1 MTAENGWK
9 IKSSTAVVVDRR
21 YRIDLSTPVVGL
33 DSPNA
38 QAFAASDNE
47 AGGEDPDKQQFA
59 LICRSDLAQ
68 RHHIADKQ
76 LANEFE
82 GVLQPHACGYVAI
95 DGNVKPYLVLERP
108 LGGRVMEN
116 HASGKGLVEPIV
128 TDRILPKVIAALA
141 SFNQRVSSHRRLR
154 PENLFYLDQACKE
167 VVLGECFSEPPGYSQ
182 PTFMEPIERG
192 MASPAGRGE
201 GSIKDD
207 LYALGVTAALLLQGK
222 DPTANLSAD
231 EVWASKMS
239 QGSFVALV
247 GDIRI
252 SAPTDK
258 LLRGLLCDDPEK
270 RWSLED
276 AQNWVWGTGT
286 RLTHTPVGA
295 RSARPLKIGS
305 KDILYDRL
313 AAQELGM
320 GGDAVN
326 EVIKSG
332 KLLTWVREGL
342 KDRDR
347 AIRIKDLI
355 EDATIAGEEA
365 KSLLVT
371 RICQCLD
378 PLGPVRYGGQSIHR
392 DGFGAAVAIAMQKDD
407 LATQTV
413 ISDLFRSG
421 FLNANASRRNPEGDF
436 AGSQVN
442 HRQMQQFVENG
453 APGFGLER
461 CLYELNTATPCIS
474 PLIIEAGAVDLGGVL
489 KALNEAVVKAGSNVE
504 VLDRHVAAFVAARST
519 YAAKEIPK
527 LAVEGAD
534 PAERRLA
541 VLGLFAAIQD
551 VSNCGPLPEL
561 ASWMDGRMSPVL
573 DLFKNR
579 GRRERLKSE
588 AKMAASLGDM
598 VGMFRVLG
606 SPQSRAED
614 LQGLKVA
621 QKEYAGLSDRLARLE
636 EGGDVRNPETRDQGY
651 VVAKYIGIG
660 AVVLSLWFI
669 FAIGL

>member
-1 MTAENGWK
+1 M
-9 IKSSTAVVVDRR
+9 VVDRR
-21 YRIDLSTPVVGL
+21 YRIDLSTPVGGL
-33 DSPNA
+33 DSLNA
-38 QAFAASDNE
+38 QAFAASDSE
-47 AGGEDPDKQQFA
+47 AGGEDPDKQLFA

-68 RHHIADKQ
+68 RHHIAEKQ
-76 LANEFE
+76 LANEFAS
-82 GVLQPHACGYVAI
+82 VLQPQACGHVAI

-116 HASGKGLVEPIV
+116 YASGKGIAEPIV

-154 PENLFYLDQACKE
+154 PENLFFLDQACQE

-207 LYALGVTAALLLQGK
+207 LYALGVTAALLLLGK
-222 DPTANLSAD
+222 DPTAKLSAD
-231 EVWASKMS
+231 EVWARKMS
-239 QGSFVALV
+239 QGSFVTLV
-247 GDIRI
+247 GDVRI

-258 LLRGLLCDDPEK
+258 LLRGLLCDDPAR

-276 AQNWVWGTGT
+276 AQNWVWGSGT

-295 RSARPLKIGS
+295 KSARPLKIGG

-313 AAQELGM
+313 AARELGS
-320 GGDAVN
+320 GGDAAN
-326 EVIKSG
+326 EIIKSG

-347 AIRIKDLI
+347 AIQIKDLI
-355 EDATIAGEEA
+355 EDATIAGDES
-365 KSLLVT
+365 KSLLVS

-378 PLGPVRYGGQSIHR
+378 PAGPVRFGGQSIHR
-392 DGFGAAVAIAMQKDD
+392 DGFGAAVATAMQKGD

-421 FLNANASRRNPEGDF
+421 LLNAGASKRNPEGNF

-442 HRQMQQFVENG
+442 HRQLQQFVENG

-474 PLIIEAGAVDLGGVL
+474 PLIVEAGAVDLGGLL
-489 KALNEAVVKAGSNVE
+489 KALNEAVVKAGGNVE

-561 ASWMDGRMSPVL
+561 AAWMDGRMSPVH
-573 DLFKNR
+573 DLFNNR

-588 AKMAASLGDM
+588 AKTAASLGDM
-598 VGMFRVLG
+598 IAMFRVLG
-606 SPQSRAED
+606 SAEARAED
-614 LQGLKVA
+614 LRGLKTA
-621 QKEYAGLSDRLARLE
+621 QREYAELNQRLARLDD
-636 EGGDVRNPETRDQGY
+636 GGDVANEETRDHGY
-651 VVAKYIGIG
+651 VVARYIGIG
-660 AVVLSLWFI
+660 AVALSIWFV